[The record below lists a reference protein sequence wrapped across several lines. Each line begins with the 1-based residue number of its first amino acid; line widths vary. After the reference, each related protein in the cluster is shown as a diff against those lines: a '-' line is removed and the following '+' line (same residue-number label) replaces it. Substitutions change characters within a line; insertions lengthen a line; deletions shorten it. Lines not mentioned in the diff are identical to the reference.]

1 MRRLFIPIVLLL
13 LISSPA
19 FAQTAEILHTFHGRA
34 EGRSGLARAADGRLY
49 GVSTAGLLRVDPGGA
64 VTTVHAFS
72 PGDVVSLLPAPMVA
86 SDGTVYGLT
95 DAGGAHRAGSMFAF
109 VPSTGAFRTV
119 YSFPTSAANGING
132 AFGAFVQ
139 ASDGLLYGTVNGQ
152 IWRIDPAT
160 GAGLVLA
167 KTIATGWIAV
177 DTVLYGTGQQQ
188 LVRFDTVGATTTV
201 LHTLAGGQFV
211 APVRATDGLILA
223 LAGGAATA
231 QVVVLDP
238 STDAVSIVSVA
249 ALFFSGA
256 APAEAGDGN
265 FYGSAFQGFYRLR
278 RLSGG
283 SLSVEVLP
291 LQGATVGSFALSADG
306 FMYGVSGLQNVFR
319 FDPLGQGGAGD
330 AFQFSNVHAVGGT
343 GMSDPSTPLAG
354 ADGFV
359 YGLVTSVQAS
369 VSSLVGYRLNT
380 ITGALELKG
389 TFPDEVGTALAEGD
403 PGILYRLSSVPTGG
417 MRRTRVF
424 RLDGASGAVTTVL
437 DQSDS
442 QGDFRPGL
450 VRTPDGTFV
459 GLRESSY
466 PNAAVVRFDP
476 VAGTL
481 TNIASISGSSSAP
494 VVGGDGQIYVATT
507 FYNGIGSD
515 PRHLLYVLRVRANGS
530 GVDTVFYRNDEGW
543 PSVPTLMAGPGVTL
557 YVQLPSGIPP
567 VRQVFRVDPTAA
579 PASSTPIC
587 TGIAADVVGPNG
599 HLYGVGQATLN
610 ACDPATG
617 QLTSSPLPARMFK
630 GVAPVGPGVFV
641 NGLLYGALRHSTFL
655 QTAPDALFRIAV
667 TGGLTPIDTDGD
679 GLSNEWESRYGLDPS
694 STSGDNGAAGD
705 PDGDGV
711 TNAQEMAAGSH
722 PRGVVTRLFAEGATG
737 TFFHTEFALANP
749 TGAPATVVMRFQ
761 TDGGATIPLNVTL
774 LPYARLTIDPSTISG
789 LAGANF
795 STVVESDVFVAADR
809 TMTWDAT
816 RYGSTY
822 ETGVAAAST
831 SWYFAEGSTS
841 GDFFLYYLL
850 QNPGDTAETA
860 TITYLRPAGS
870 TPVTRSY
877 GLLPR
882 SRRTIAVDLEG
893 PELASTDVSAVITAT
908 APIMAERAM
917 YRNTAGQLFAAGHD
931 SAGVTAP
938 ALEWFLAEGASGPFF
953 DLFLLLA
960 NPGPTDASVTVDY
973 LLLGGG
979 LLSKTYTVAA
989 SSRRT
994 IWVDAEELP
1003 AGSGEHPFANVA
1015 VSAAVRS
1022 TNGVP
1027 IVVERTMWWPG
1038 PETTPDFWYEA
1049 HNAFGTTATAPAWL
1063 VAGAVVGGTDAAET
1077 YVLIANPSATA
1088 GTVRVTL
1095 LRDTGD
1101 PPSAPLIL
1109 PVAASSRTNISIG
1122 SRFPGVSGRV
1132 GVLVESAD
1140 APPLPLVVE
1149 AAIYASPGGVTW
1161 ANGGA
1166 ALATPI
1172 R

>member
-1 MRRLFIPIVLLL
+1 MRRLFIAIVLFVLT
-13 LISSPA
+13 SVPA
-19 FAQTAEILHTFHGRA
+19 FAQTAEIV
-34 EGRSGLARAADGRLY
+34 RS
-49 GVSTAGLLRVDPGGA
+49 
-64 VTTVHAFS
+64 F
-72 PGDVVSLLPAPMVA
+72 PAP
-86 SDGTVYGLT
+86 
-95 DAGGAHRAGSMFAF
+95 
-109 VPSTGAFRTV
+109 
-119 YSFPTSAANGING
+119 I
-132 AFGAFVQ
+132 
-139 ASDGLLYGTVNGQ
+139 
-152 IWRIDPAT
+152 
-160 GAGLVLA
+160 
-167 KTIATGWIAV
+167 
-177 DTVLYGTGQQQ
+177 
-188 LVRFDTVGATTTV
+188 
-201 LHTLAGGQFV
+201 
-211 APVRATDGLILA
+211 
-223 LAGGAATA
+223 
-231 QVVVLDP
+231 
-238 STDAVSIVSVA
+238 
-249 ALFFSGA
+249 
-256 APAEAGDGN
+256 
-265 FYGSAFQGFYRLR
+265 
-278 RLSGG
+278 
-283 SLSVEVLP
+283 
-291 LQGATVGSFALSADG
+291 
-306 FMYGVSGLQNVFR
+306 
-319 FDPLGQGGAGD
+319 
-330 AFQFSNVHAVGGT
+330 GGT
-343 GMSDPSTPLAG
+343 GLSSPSTPLAG
-354 ADGFV
+354 ADGFL
-359 YGLVTSVQAS
+359 YGLVTSEQAS
-369 VSSLVGYRLNT
+369 VRTQVAYRLHPG
-380 ITGALELKG
+380 TGVFELKG
-389 TFPDEVGTALAEGD
+389 SFPDEVGTTLAEGD
-403 PGILYRLSSVPTGG
+403 PGILYRLSSVLVAG

-424 RLDGASGAVTTVL
+424 RLDGASGAVTTVF
-437 DQSDS
+437 DVTEPAS

-450 VRTPDGTFV
+450 VRTQDGRLV
-459 GLRESSY
+459 GLRDVASSTRV
-466 PNAAVVRFDP
+466 AAVRFDP
-476 VAGTL
+476 IAGTL
-481 TNIASISGSSSAP
+481 IEIASTDSFWTWSAP
-494 VVGGDGQIYVATT
+494 IVASDGRIYVTASALGFNPGGTRNVQLQRIRED
-507 FYNGIGSD
+507 NGEFE
-515 PRHLLYVLRVRANGS
+515 PVLAFRIAY
-530 GVDTVFYRNDEGW
+530 DT
-543 PSVPTLMAGPGVTL
+543 SPTPIAGPGATV
-557 YVQLPSGIPP
+557 YVQASNAGIS
-567 VRQVFRVDPTAA
+567 RLLRVDPTVT
-579 PASSTPIC
+579 PASSTTLCI
-587 TGIAADVVGPNG
+587 GSAANVVGPAG
-599 HLYGVGQATLN
+599 HLYRVEHGNLS

-617 QLTSSPLPARMFK
+617 QVTSSRLPARMFD
-630 GVAPVGPGVFV
+630 GVEPAGPGVFV
-641 NGLLYGALRHSTFL
+641 GGRLYGALIRSFG
-655 QTAPDALFRIAV
+655 APPNTREALFRIAI
-667 TGGLTPIDTDGD
+667 TGGLPFIDTDGD
-679 GLSNEWESRYGLDPS
+679 ALSNEWETRYGLDPS